1 MRELAIL
8 GNFASPV
15 HSSIAR
21 KIFRKMMMHLSG
33 FAIRS
38 VCRIDLKD
46 WVVALVEQQHDI
58 SRRFLFL
65 KFKTFP
71 VPFRIQRYTVI
82 ACMYQAGCSEM
93 EAMALVYYHPPRF
106 STKVARAGVDI
117 RRGVR

>member
-15 HSSIAR
+15 RSSIAR
-21 KIFRKMMMHLSG
+21 KIFRKMMIHLSS
-33 FAIRS
+33 FAIPS

-58 SRRFLFL
+58 SRGFLFL
-65 KFKTFP
+65 NFKTFP

-82 ACMYQAGCSEM
+82 ACMYPAGCSET
-93 EAMALVYYHPPRF
+93 EAMALVYHRPLMF
-106 STKVARAGVDI
+106 STTIAHAGVDI